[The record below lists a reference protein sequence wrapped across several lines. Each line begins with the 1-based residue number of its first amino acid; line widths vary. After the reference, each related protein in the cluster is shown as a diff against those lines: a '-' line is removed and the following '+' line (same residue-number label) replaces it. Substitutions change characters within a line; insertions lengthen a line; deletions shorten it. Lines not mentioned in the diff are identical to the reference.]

1 MACVKQSARRYP
13 RAMATVL
20 TVCTGNICRSP
31 AAELLLARALGD
43 LATVSS
49 AGTHALVGH
58 GVPGEML
65 HELSTDGIDGSL
77 HAGRLLT
84 ERIMNSSDLIITMTA
99 EHRQLAVRT
108 GPAALKRTFT
118 LAELAAAAGTG
129 AVLEGDTPEE
139 RLADIPR
146 SIAAHRHVLAGY
158 ELDDVPDPYRRSQQ
172 TYHEVYGL
180 IRGGVIEFAEWV
192 YEG

>member
-1 MACVKQSARRYP
+1 MPS
-13 RAMATVL
+13 VL

-31 AAELLLARALGD
+31 AAELLLADALGS
-43 LATVSS
+43 LASVSS

-58 GVPGEML
+58 GIPQQML
-65 HELSTDGIDGSL
+65 DELATDGIDGSR
-77 HAGRLLT
+77 HEGRLLT
-84 ERIMNSSDLIITMTA
+84 ESIMRSSDLVITMTA

-129 AVLEGDTPEE
+129 AVLEGTTPEE

-146 SIAAHRHVLAGY
+146 AIAAHRHVLAGY
-158 ELDDVPDPYRRSQQ
+158 ELDDVPDPYRRPQAV
-172 TYHEVYGL
+172 YHDAYGL
-180 IRGGVIEFAEWV
+180 IRGAVAELAEWV
-192 YEG
+192 YSA